1 MKNIWNREFKYK
13 IDTVLNGYSCSFE
26 FIHDR
31 YVAALNKDVHDPNKL
46 MTIPM
51 IGLAAA
57 SIVIGVYPAPLVRL
71 FEMVAGGLF

>member
-1 MKNIWNREFKYK
+1 MISALLTALYLFDVIIKAYFPRKD
-13 IDTVLNGYSCSFE
+13 ID
-26 FIHDR
+26 
-31 YVAALNKDVHDPNKL
+31 VAALNKDVHDPNKL